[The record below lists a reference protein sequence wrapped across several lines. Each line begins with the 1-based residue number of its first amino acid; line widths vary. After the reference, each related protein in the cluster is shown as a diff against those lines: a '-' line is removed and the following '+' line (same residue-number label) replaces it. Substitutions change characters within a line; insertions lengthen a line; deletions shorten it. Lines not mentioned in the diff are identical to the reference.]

1 MTLLMFAA
9 FAGDG
14 LTTGTER
21 QQLAIQRCLKNWGE
35 HPFTDETPKFKEAQL
50 TVRVLQFG
58 DVQEIDSPTTEPQL
72 VYIEPN
78 VNVLSKVKYR
88 LANPNGWYCF
98 NNNVDVLSKIRFEMQ
113 CDAKLASS
121 RDGATVMG
129 ADEAGK
135 GVTVLGSVRVE
146 RVCDPK
152 PKAEPE
158 RPQHFIPGN

>member
-1 MTLLMFAA
+1 MTLLMFTA
-9 FAGDG
+9 FAADG
-14 LTTGTER
+14 LTEGTER
-21 QQLAIQRCLKNWGE
+21 QQLAIQRCLQNWGE
-35 HPFTDETPKFKEAQL
+35 HPFGEGEKYRFKEAQL

-58 DVQEIDSPTTEPQL
+58 DVQKVDAPTAEPQL

-78 VNVLSKVKYR
+78 VNVLSKVTYS
-88 LANPNGWYCF
+88 LENPNGWYCF
-98 NNNVDVLSKIRFEMQ
+98 NNNVDVLSKIQFDMH

-146 RVCDPK
+146 RRCEVD
-152 PKAEPE
+152 KASQK
-158 RPQHFIPGN
+158 PQHFIPAH

>member
-1 MTLLMFAA
+1 MTWLMFTAL
-9 FAGDG
+9 AGDG

-21 QQLAIQRCLKNWGE
+21 QQLAIQRCLKNWGK
-35 HPFTDETPKFKEAQL
+35 HPFGEGDQKFKEAQL

-58 DVQEIDSPTTEPQL
+58 DTQSIDEPTEEPQI

-78 VNVLSKVKYR
+78 VNVLSKVTYK

-98 NNNVDVLSKIRFEMQ
+98 NNNVDVLSKIRFEMH

-146 RVCDPK
+146 RRCEPEPVPSK
-152 PKAEPE
+152 PK
-158 RPQHFIPGN
+158 HFIPGK

>member
-1 MTLLMFAA
+1 MTLMLLTA
-9 FAGDG
+9 FASDG

-21 QQLAIQRCLKNWGE
+21 QQLAIQRCLANWGK
-35 HPFTDETPKFKEAQL
+35 HPFTDKTPAFKEAQL

-58 DVQEIDSPTTEPQL
+58 DVQEIDAPTKEPQL

-78 VNVLSKVKYR
+78 VNVLSKVTYS
-88 LANPNGWYCF
+88 LSNPNGWYCF
-98 NNNVDVLSKIRFEMQ
+98 NNNVDVLSKIRFQMH

-146 RVCDPK
+146 RRCEPDSGPEMPK
-152 PKAEPE
+152 
-158 RPQHFIPGN
+158 HFVPGQ

>member
-1 MTLLMFAA
+1 MTLLLFTA

-35 HPFTDETPKFKEAQL
+35 HPFGEGESYKFKEAQL

-58 DVQEIDSPTTEPQL
+58 DIQKVDAPTEQPQL

-78 VNVLSKVKYR
+78 VNVLSKVTYS
-88 LANPNGWYCF
+88 LENPKGWYCF
-98 NNNVDVLSKIRFEMQ
+98 NNNVDVLSKIRFEMH
-113 CDAKLASS
+113 CDAKIASS

-146 RVCDPK
+146 RRC
-152 PKAEPE
+152 EPE
-158 RPQHFIPGN
+158 KKPQKPQHFIPGN